1 MEGGQNGLFG
11 VLVLSL
17 VAKGFKLEKDHVTIL
32 FQAAMVLIAVKAMV
46 RKIISQEIKEKNIRT
61 VLFSK

>member
-17 VAKGFKLEKDHVTIL
+17 VAKGFKLEKENVTIL
-32 FQAAMVLIAVKAMV
+32 FQAAMVPIALKAMV
-46 RKIISQEIKEKNIRT
+46 RKKY
-61 VLFSK
+61 FSKI

>member
-11 VLVLSL
+11 FLVLSL

-46 RKIISQEIKEKNIRT
+46 RKNYFSRVKRKNI
-61 VLFSK
+61 

>member
-11 VLVLSL
+11 FLVLSL

-46 RKIISQEIKEKNIRT
+46 RKNYLSRD
-61 VLFSK
+61 